1 MMTSV
6 DDLTGTGRGWA
17 TPGSAAEQPAPG
29 AAGGPGLAPGGAL
42 PWPAPGPGGDVA
54 EPVPRVALRPMTVAD
69 ILDGGFGV
77 VKARPRRIIGVTA
90 GFVIPIQLLVALT
103 QRSVFGG
110 AGISDLL
117 TSDPAVTN
125 SNNEPDFTPF
135 FGSIAA
141 VVLSALALT
150 CVAAAIAHL
159 VGQWTMGRDAPAGEM
174 LTTVGRRFGALL
186 VAFLL
191 VKVAEAIG
199 AALCYIGLLFVFPL
213 FVVVTPAVVIEG
225 IGPFQ
230 ALDRSVRLVR
240 RRYWTVMGV
249 ALLMGIVGQLLSTAL
264 SLLPQALTALV
275 GFENGWPILALGGIA
290 ANLVVMPFIAAATV
304 LLYLDLRVRSEGLDI
319 EMAAIDLFDRAA

>member
-1 MMTSV
+1 MT
-6 DDLTGTGRGWA
+6 L
-17 TPGSAAEQPAPG
+17 
-29 AAGGPGLAPGGAL
+29 
-42 PWPAPGPGGDVA
+42 
-54 EPVPRVALRPMTVAD
+54 AD

-77 VKARPRRIIGVTA
+77 VKARPRRILGVTA
-90 GFVIPIQLLVALT
+90 GFIIPIQLLVALT

-117 TSDPAVTN
+117 TSDPAVNN
-125 SNNEPDFTPF
+125 SSDADITPLV
-135 FGSIAA
+135 GSIAG

-174 LTTVGRRFGALL
+174 LATVGRRFGALL

-191 VKVAEAIG
+191 VKVAEGIG
-199 AALCYIGLLFVFPL
+199 AALCYIGLLFIFPL

-240 RRYWTVMGV
+240 RRYWTVMGI
-249 ALLMGIVGQLLSTAL
+249 ALLMAIVAQLLTNAL
-264 SLLPQALTALV
+264 SWLPQVLVALV

-290 ANLVVMPFIAAATV
+290 ANLVVMPFVASATV

-319 EMAAIDLFDRAA
+319 EMAALDLFDRAT